1 MRNIRRQRILH
12 QILDNLFHPA
22 IEARIQRRS
31 NIRRMV
37 PVDRQLIGDSIRILD
52 RGLRFLRV
60 EVLIELRDVLGAV
73 PVQEL
78 GEAAGERRVLED
90 DVEVVDGEE
99 ADGERFEVG
108 LRYGGRW
115 GFEVVG
121 GVVFEAG
128 AEGGGG
134 FSVVVVCVG
143 CFVRVVEDEGRGGG
157 CWAREFVVF
166 WRGPKSRREWLAV
179 HWDSCVAV

>member
-1 MRNIRRQRILH
+1 MRDIRRQRILH
-12 QILDNLFHPA
+12 QILDDLFHPP

-37 PVDRQLIGDSIRILD
+37 PIDRQLIGDSIRILD

-78 GEAAGERRVLED
+78 GEAAGERRVFED
-90 DVEVVDGEE
+90 GVEVVDGEE

-134 FSVVVVCVG
+134 FGVVVVCVG

-157 CWAREFVVF
+157 CWA
-166 WRGPKSRREWLAV
+166 
-179 HWDSCVAV
+179 